1 MASIRNRFITIT
13 GDNAGLLNSIKRIA
27 YYLWAINLP
36 KKLLQKIGLFPA
48 VKPIYIEQVFAN
60 LSANQPPYSG
70 NAMVSIIIPTKNKFV
85 LVKACIDSIIQKST
99 YTRYE
104 IIVVNNQST
113 DEAMLD
119 WFAETKRLNPN
130 FSIIDAPF
138 EFNFSLLVNIGV
150 VRASGEYIILLN
162 NDTEVI
168 SPNWIEL
175 LLTYAQH
182 DKTGVVG
189 CKLLY
194 SNRTIQHAGI
204 AIFEDGTAGHVH
216 VGLQENDPLVNGV
229 RNYGAVT
236 AAAMLFSKKIFNQV
250 NGFDEAFKVEF
261 NDLDFCLKVL
271 VSGYHNVYVP
281 NCVLFHHES
290 ASRRHPFSDPQ
301 NHARYKNELVLFSTK
316 WHDALKKRVYKSP

>member
-1 MASIRNRFITIT
+1 MASIRNRLITIT
-13 GDNAGLLNSIKRIA
+13 GDDAGLLDSIKRIA

-36 KKLLQKIGLFPA
+36 KKLFQKLGLFPTA
-48 VKPIYIEQVFAN
+48 KAIAIEQVFTD
-60 LSANQPPYSG
+60 LGANQPIYSG
-70 NAMVSIIIPTKNKFV
+70 NAIVSIIIPTKNKFA

-99 YTRYE
+99 YTHYE
-104 IIVVNNQST
+104 ILVVNNQST

-119 WFAETKRLNPN
+119 WLAETKKLNPN
-130 FSIIDAPF
+130 FLTIDAPI
-138 EFNFSLLVNIGV
+138 EFNFSRLVNLGV
-150 VRASGEYIILLN
+150 AHASGEYIILLN

-168 SPNWIEL
+168 SPDWIEF

-182 DKTGVVG
+182 DKAGVVG

-216 VGLQENDPLVNGV
+216 VGLQEHDPLVNSV

-236 AAAMLFSKKIFNQV
+236 AAAMLFSKKIFDQV

-290 ASRRHPFSDPQ
+290 ASRRHPFSDPK
-301 NHARYKNELVLFSTK
+301 NHARYSNEQELFSTK
-316 WHDALKKRVYKSP
+316 WHDELKKRVDKSP